1 MVISI
6 KHNQSKK
13 NLYFLLNSFIFC
25 GLNSIFTINFQSFP
39 WWHIFPSSIIHL
51 SPLFSKSTRSQE
63 EHPRRIQSREK
74 NYFGPPLSVPGDVLS
89 SLWKLWRL
97 CSSNCRFAIW
107 ASSSS
112 SITRLRSRAYYI
124 IVHYEWFQC
133 QNKHFSGK
141 WIISVIHFD
150 RKLYHCRYSAASYLW
165 KSIFW

>member
-6 KHNQSKK
+6 KHYQ
-13 NLYFLLNSFIFC
+13 
-25 GLNSIFTINFQSFP
+25 SIFIYISCWTVSFFLASIASLQSISSLF
-39 WWHIFPSSIIHL
+39 HGGIFSRRVLFTFHL
-51 SPLFSKSTRSQE
+51 CSQNQHVLSQNTQE
-63 EHPRRIQSREK
+63 EFNREKK
-74 NYFGPPLSVPGDVLS
+74 NYFGPPLSVPGDALS

-107 ASSSS
+107 TSSSS